1 MGIKKA
7 QQNIVSILLLS
18 STVYRYLLAG
28 ANMVKVFEMAK
39 EKPAFIG
46 PAYPI

>member
-18 STVYRYLLAG
+18 STVYRYLLTG

-39 EKPAFIG
+39 KNRIFVKNI
-46 PAYPI
+46 